1 MEIQEAEEIG
11 EPLAAS
17 FRTVAVAVNG
27 SKRSKRVVQW
37 ALKKFVPEGM
47 VHFRLL
53 YVRPEITSVPTAMG
67 NYIPISKV
75 RDDIAFAYKKEV
87 EWQANSMLLTY
98 KHLFAGRKVE
108 VTNVVIEAD
117 DVADALSNEIA
128 KLKIKVLVVGASSQ
142 TLFSRKGNKLSS
154 KIAGSS
160 PSFCTVYVVSNGKL
174 ASIRAAI
181 SAVYEMTNDEN
192 CSSPAMSFSAGSSI
206 GQSDDVA
213 VNPFIHEVTSPTIQ
227 HDQFISNMN
236 DSFDSRSS
244 FDAIDNSSSFFAA
257 ASISSSS
264 TSLSN
269 VDFHN
274 RMIGSFSSS
283 FVADSLIVDNIRAD
297 LKNSADQID
306 INLELHKLRIELR
319 HHQDY
324 LDTVDGLQNESF
336 DTSDQLNASHMKAE
350 AKLKEMEH
358 TEEETSELT
367 VQVTRSL
374 EAAEREVEDMEFV
387 RKEIFLRADAEE
399 SAAHA
404 SCENLRHTMKVL
416 PNVEPFKIYT
426 WEEIKSATS
435 AFSDTLKIGMGA
447 IGSVYKGTFHHT
459 VAAVKILH
467 SNEAHGNKQF
477 KQELDILGRIC
488 HPHLLLLIGACPDK
502 GCLVYEYMENG
513 SLDDRL
519 QCKDN
524 TPPLPW
530 FDRFRIAWEVASALT
545 FLHNS
550 KPEPII
556 HRDLKPANILLD
568 CNFVC
573 KIGDVGL
580 STLLPTVNF
589 SISTIY
595 KDTAPVGTIC
605 YIDPEYQRTGQ
616 VSPKSD
622 TYALGIVILQLLT
635 GKPPIGLAYIVELA
649 LEDGTLCD
657 ILDSKAGEWPEK
669 ETQEL
674 ALLGLS
680 CAEIR
685 RKDRPNLEDQV
696 LPVLERLR
704 KRADECKS
712 LANCPPPTPP
722 SHFIC
727 PILQEMMNDPCVA
740 SDGYTYDRK
749 AIETWLSMND
759 KSPMTNLPLS
769 SVNLIP
775 NHSLRSAILE
785 WKSVAK

>member
-1 MEIQEAEEIG
+1 MEIQEIEEIG
-11 EPLAAS
+11 ERLAAS
-17 FRTVAVAVNG
+17 YQTVAVAVNG

-37 ALKKFVPEGM
+37 ALNKFVPEGM

-53 YVRPEITSVPTAMG
+53 YVRPKITRVPTAMG

-75 RDDIAFAYKKEV
+75 RDDIASAYKKEV
-87 EWQANSMLLTY
+87 EWQANSMLLIY
-98 KHLFAGRKVE
+98 KHLFSGRKVE
-108 VTNVVIEAD
+108 VDNVVIEAD
-117 DVADALSNEIA
+117 DVADALSMEIA
-128 KLKIKVLVVGASSQ
+128 KLKINKLVVGASSQ
-142 TLFSRKGNKLSS
+142 NIFSRKGNKLSS
-154 KIAGSS
+154 KIARCS
-160 PSFCTVYVVSNGKL
+160 PSFCTVYVVSKGKL
-174 ASIRAAI
+174 ASIR
-181 SAVYEMTNDEN
+181 SAVSGAYEMSNDESS
-192 CSSPAMSFSAGSSI
+192 SSPALSFSPDSST
-206 GQSDDVA
+206 GQSGITM
-213 VNPFIHEVTSPTIQ
+213 NPFIPEVHSLPFQ
-227 HDQFISNMN
+227 SDQFISNMN
-236 DSFDSRSS
+236 SGFDSMSS
-244 FDAIDNSSSFFAA
+244 LDAILNRSSSFFSAENNL
-257 ASISSSS
+257 SSS
-264 TSLSN
+264 TTLSEQFRSH
-269 VDFHN
+269 V
-274 RMIGSFSSS
+274 IGGCSSS
-283 FVADSLIVDNIRAD
+283 FTADSLIVDGTAAD
-297 LKNSADQID
+297 LTTSVDKID
-306 INLELHKLRIELR
+306 INLELQKLRIELR
-319 HHQDY
+319 HLQDM
-324 LDTVDGLQNESF
+324 VEVVQNESI
-336 DTSDQLNASHMKAE
+336 DTSDQLNKLNARRMKTE

-358 TEEETSELT
+358 TKEASRELT
-367 VQVTRSL
+367 MQETKRH
-374 EAAEREVEDMEFV
+374 EEAEREVQVMESV
-387 RKEIFLRADAEE
+387 LKEILLRVDAEE
-399 SAAHA
+399 NVAQT
-404 SCENLRHTMKVL
+404 SCENMRFEKAVSS
-416 PNVEPFKIYT
+416 NIEPFKKYT
-426 WEEIKSATS
+426 WEDIKSATS
-435 AFSDTLKIGMGA
+435 SFSDTLKIGMGA

-459 VAAVKILH
+459 VAAVKVLH

-477 KQELDILGRIC
+477 KQELDILGRIR

-502 GCLVYEYMENG
+502 GCLVYEFMENG

-530 FDRFRIAWEVASALT
+530 YDRFRIAWEISSALA
-545 FLHNS
+545 FLHNT

-622 TYALGIVILQLLT
+622 IYALGMVIMQLIT
-635 GKPPIGLAYIVELA
+635 GKPPIGLAHIVESA
-649 LEDGTLCD
+649 LEGGNLWD

-669 ETQEL
+669 ETHEL
-674 ALLGLS
+674 ARLGLN

-704 KRADECKS
+704 NRADEGKS

-727 PILQEMMNDPCVA
+727 PILQEVMNDPYVA

-749 AIETWLSMND
+749 AIETWLNMND
-759 KSPMTNLPLS
+759 KSPMTNLPLP

-785 WKSVAK
+785 WKSMAN